1 MLVEHYLFF
10 FLLIVTG
17 TLQKVAV
24 IAHLKLVDTMSESLY
39 QLDLSSFRGRDAS
52 GTEGLHTHQLVSLTM
67 VVGEGP

>member
-1 MLVEHYLFF
+1 MFF

-52 GTEGLHTHQLVSLTM
+52 GTEGLHTHQLIPLT
-67 VVGEGP
+67 VVERERP